1 MNTKFKKGIHYS
13 SATEFKKG
21 IHYSSATE
29 FKKGVHYSPTT
40 EFKKGHNFSKEIME
54 KLRKSHMGHQVS
66 IKTRKK
72 ISRALK
78 GKPLSIATKEKLSKA
93 NLGKR
98 LSPSTEFK
106 KGHHGGTPFKK
117 GHRESPEVREKRI
130 KNILKASAVRPNQKE
145 RQLNSL
151 LQQLLPGEYTL
162 NVRGEVMILGGR
174 IPDFVNVNGK
184 KRLIEL
190 FGNYWHSE
198 EKTGR
203 QGKEEEAKRINHF
216 KQFGWD
222 TLIVWERE
230 LKDETSLKEK
240 ILEFSSEGA

>member
-1 MNTKFKKGIHYS
+1 LGKHLSAKTRVKISKSHSGRHLS
-13 SATEFKKG
+13 PATEFKKG
-21 IHYSSATE
+21 IHPATE
-29 FKKGVHYSPTT
+29 W
-40 EFKKGHNFSKEIME
+40 
-54 KLRKSHMGHQVS
+54 
-66 IKTRKK
+66 
-72 ISRALK
+72 
-78 GKPLSIATKEKLSKA
+78 
-93 NLGKR
+93 
-98 LSPSTEFK
+98 
-106 KGHHGGTPFKK
+106 KK

-130 KNILKASAVRPNQKE
+130 KNVLKASAIKPNQKE

-174 IPDFVNVNGK
+174 IPDFVNINGK

-203 QGKEEEAKRINHF
+203 QGREEEAKRINHF

-240 ILEFSSEGA
+240 ILEFSLEGA